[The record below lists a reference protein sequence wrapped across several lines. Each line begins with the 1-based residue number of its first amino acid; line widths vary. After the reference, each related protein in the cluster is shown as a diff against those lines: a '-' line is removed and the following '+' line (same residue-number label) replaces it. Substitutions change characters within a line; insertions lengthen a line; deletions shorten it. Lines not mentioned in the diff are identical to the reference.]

1 MIILQLHQRVDE
13 KCVKNNENGFIKLE
27 REGMNMKKK
36 LLSTV
41 MATTMAVSMLAGC
54 GAETVQT
61 TNVEDNATAT
71 AENVSNDTTQATA
84 TEEAKSPV
92 DNLIAATEGTV
103 DLTLWCA
110 ETTEYQ
116 TVMKELVD
124 GFKATYPEVDFNI
137 TIGAES
143 EANCKDDILVDI
155 EAAADVFVFP
165 DDQLYELVKAGALQ
179 SVDATY
185 TYDPKTA
192 NAQSTVDAASMDGKL
207 YAYPLTA
214 SNGYFLFYNKNVL
227 SEEDV
232 ASWDSLL
239 AAAEAQGKTV
249 GMEVSGAWYLYG
261 FFAGAGLEMY
271 LGDDGANVCNWNA
284 TDTKYTGADVATAI
298 SEICKSPALKNC
310 VNEDAQAFALNGEM
324 IADVNG
330 TWATTGFMEAYG
342 DGYAATKLPAFTVNG
357 ESVQMGSFAGYKF
370 VGVNAYSKN
379 TGWAM
384 LLAEYITNEDS
395 QTKIGVATGEGPS
408 NLVAAA
414 SEEIASAPALA
425 ALAAQSEYADLQR
438 VGGNYWAPGATLGQ
452 ALVEGAYDDVQA
464 LLDAAVEGITQPVAE

>member
-1 MIILQLHQRVDE
+1 
-13 KCVKNNENGFIKLE
+13 
-27 REGMNMKKK
+27 MKRKFLAT
-36 LLSTV
+36 LL
-41 MATTMAVSMLAGC
+41 ATAMTVSMISGC
-54 GAETVQT
+54 GAGEKET
-61 TNVEDNATAT
+61 TNVEDADTAKT
-71 AENVSNDTTQATA
+71 DNVTSKTTTDTEQKTSTNEVEQVS
-84 TEEAKSPV
+84 SPI

-103 DLTLWCA
+103 ELTLWCA

-124 GFKATYPEVDFNI
+124 EFEATYPDVDFNI

-143 EANCKDDILVDI
+143 EANCKDDVLADI
-155 EAAADVFVFP
+155 EAAADVFVFA
-165 DDQLYELVKAGALQ
+165 DDQLYDLVNAGALQ

-192 NAQSTVDAASMDGKL
+192 NAQSTVEAASMDGTL

-214 SNGYFLFYNKNVL
+214 SNGYFLFYNKEYL

-232 ASWDSLL
+232 STWDNLL
-239 AAAEAQGKTV
+239 AAAQAQGKTV
-249 GMEVSGAWYLYG
+249 GMEVSGAWYLYS
-261 FFAGAGLEMY
+261 FFAGAGLDMY
-271 LGDDGANVCNWNA
+271 RGDDGANICNWNA

-298 SEICKSPALKNC
+298 TEICKNEAMVNC

-330 TWATTGFMEAYG
+330 TWATTGFQEAYG

-357 ESVQMGSFAGYKF
+357 EQVQMGSFAGYKF
-370 VGVNAYSKN
+370 VGVNAYSDN

-384 LLAEYITNEDS
+384 LLAEHITNEDS
-395 QTKIGVATGEGPS
+395 QKRIGVATGEGPS

-438 VGGNYWAPGATLGQ
+438 VGNNYWAPAATLGQ
-452 ALVEGAYDDVQA
+452 ALVEGTYDDVQA
-464 LLDAAVEGITQPVAE
+464 LLDSAVEGITQPATE

>member
-1 MIILQLHQRVDE
+1 MKRRVLATFL
-13 KCVKNNENGFIKLE
+13 VTA
-27 REGMNMKKK
+27 M
-36 LLSTV
+36 TV
-41 MATTMAVSMLAGC
+41 PMLFGC
-54 GAETVQT
+54 GSNSETAAVKETEKVESTEADSAET
-61 TNVEDNATAT
+61 DS
-71 AENVSNDTTQATA
+71 AETSSK
-84 TEEAKSPV
+84 EASG
-92 DNLIAATEGTV
+92 DAISNLIAATEGTV

-116 TVMKELVD
+116 TVMKEIVD
-124 GFKATYPEVDFNI
+124 EFKATYPDVDFNI

-143 EANCKDDILVDI
+143 EANCKDDVLADV
-155 EAAADVFVFP
+155 EAAADVFVFA
-165 DDQLYELVKAGALQ
+165 DDQLYDLVNAGALQ

-192 NAQSTVDAASMDGKL
+192 NAESTVEAASMNGTL

-214 SNGYFLFYNKNVL
+214 SNGYFLFYNKDYL

-239 AAAEAQGKTV
+239 AAAKEQGKTV

-261 FFAGAGLEMY
+261 FFSGAGLEMY
-271 LGDDGANVCNWNA
+271 RNDDGTNTCNWNA
-284 TDTKYTGADVATAI
+284 TDTKYKGADVANAI
-298 SEICKSPALKNC
+298 TEICKNSAMVNC

-330 TWATTGFMEAYG
+330 TWATTGFQKAYG
-342 DGYAATKLPAFTVNG
+342 DGYAATKLPTFTVNG
-357 ESVQMGSFAGYKF
+357 EQVQMGSFAGYKF

-384 LLAEYITNEDS
+384 LLAEYITNESS
-395 QTKIGVATGEGPS
+395 QTKIGIATGEGPS
-408 NLVAAA
+408 NLVAAS

-425 ALAAQSEYADLQR
+425 ALAKQSEYADLQR
-438 VGGNYWAPGATLGQ
+438 VGNNYWDPAATLGQ
-452 ALVEGAYDDVQA
+452 ALVEGSYDDVQS
-464 LLDAAVEGITQPVAE
+464 LLDSAVEGITQPVAAE

>member
-1 MIILQLHQRVDE
+1 
-13 KCVKNNENGFIKLE
+13 
-27 REGMNMKKK
+27 MKKK
-36 LLSTV
+36 FLATLLVGAMAASMLTGCGTQTTETTNTEETKTQEV
-41 MATTMAVSMLAGC
+41 KAETATTKTEATKTESNQGEAVDPIA
-54 GAETVQT
+54 
-61 TNVEDNATAT
+61 
-71 AENVSNDTTQATA
+71 
-84 TEEAKSPV
+84 
-92 DNLIAATEGTV
+92 NLIAATEGTV
-103 DLTLWCA
+103 ELTLWCA

-124 GFKATYPEVDFNI
+124 EFEAKYSEVDFNI

-143 EANCKDDILVDI
+143 EANCKDDVLANI
-155 EAAADVFVFP
+155 EAAADVFVFA
-165 DDQLYELVKAGALQ
+165 DDQLYDLVNAGALQ

-185 TYDPKTA
+185 TYDPKTE
-192 NAQSTVDAASMDGKL
+192 NAQSTVDAASIDGTL

-214 SNGYFLFYNKNVL
+214 SNGYFLFYNKEYL
-227 SEEDV
+227 TEEDV
-232 ASWDSLL
+232 ATWDNLL
-239 AAAEAQGKTV
+239 AAAQRQGKTV

-271 LGDDGANVCNWNA
+271 RAEDGSNICNWNA

-298 SEICKSPALKNC
+298 TEICKNEAMVNC

-330 TWATTGFMEAYG
+330 TWATPGFQEAYG
-342 DGYAATKLPAFTVNG
+342 EGYAATKLPAMTING
-357 ESVQMGSFAGYKF
+357 EQVQMGSFAGYKF
-370 VGVNAYSKN
+370 VGVNAYSDC

-384 LLAEYITNEDS
+384 LLAEYITNENS
-395 QTKIGVATGEGPS
+395 QTRIGVATGEGPS

-438 VGGNYWAPGATLGQ
+438 VGNNYWDPAATLGQ
-452 ALVEGAYDDVQA
+452 ALVEGTYKDVQA
-464 LLDAAVEGITQPVAE
+464 LLDSAVEGITQPTAAE